1 MPPLAAPCLTDT
13 MKVMPDTRQEIVSR
27 LLDLLTAARNP
38 DGSWGYFAGKAGR
51 LEPTSWSMLALLDN
65 GLRMQEA
72 GLTAAIA
79 ALSRWQQPDGLLAD
93 VPHGSPNLASNGLAA
108 LVLHR
113 MREPGAAGMSS
124 HEHIQTTLIGGIG
137 RIKGIRASKSDAMR
151 QDNRLQGWPWVDA
164 TFSWVEP
171 TAWCL
176 LALKRVRRDVPAA
189 RLDSRITEANRLLI
203 DRCCREGGWNYG
215 NSNVFGK
222 DLRPYVPTT
231 AVALMALQDQRG
243 AHQVTRSLEWMTARG
258 TQEVSVMALA
268 LALLTGTVY
277 GQATEP
283 IEQLLCGHLMDAGL
297 PANLATAAM
306 AVCALTS
313 SSHEAAAFTL

>member
-1 MPPLAAPCLTDT
+1 
-13 MKVMPDTRQEIVSR
+13 MKVMPDTRQEVVGR
-27 LLDLLTAARNP
+27 LLDFLTAARSQ

-51 LEPTSWSMLALLDN
+51 LEPTSWAMLALLDN

-79 ALSRWQQPDGLLAD
+79 ALSRWQQPSGLLAD
-93 VPHGSPNLASNGLAA
+93 VPHGLPNLASNGLAA

-113 MREPGAAGMSS
+113 MRERYPTGTSGY
-124 HEHIQTTLIGGIG
+124 EQLETNLVGGIG
-137 RIKGIRASKSDAMR
+137 RIKGIRTGTFDAMR
-151 QDNRLQGWPWVDA
+151 QDNRLQGWPWIDA

-176 LALKRVRRDVPAA
+176 LALKRASRDRRVDRV
-189 RLDSRITEANRLLI
+189 DSRIIEANRLLF
-203 DRCCREGGWNYG
+203 DRCCKPGGWNYG

-231 AVALMALQDQRG
+231 AVALMALQDQRT
-243 AHQVTRSLEWMTARG
+243 APQVARSLEWMTG
-258 TQEVSVMALA
+258 HMTEEVSGMALS
-268 LALLTGTVY
+268 LALLTGIVG

-283 IEQLLCGHLMDAGL
+283 VEQLLCDHLMQTGL

-306 AVCALTS
+306 AVFALTG
-313 SSHEAAAFTL
+313 SSHEAAAFTV